1 MQAEKVLPRIA
12 LVCINK
18 YDHSVFEAFSR
29 VVRRQLIPQL
39 STDVGEPFGCAV
51 SSLLVYSLMLQVNL
65 LDYVHAYRVGLI
77 LKISNEKKSQFLSP
91 ESSRVS
97 PESERF
103 LARTTYLHQ
112 VRFPPIHQSRHK
124 TQNTKQKHN
133 K

>member
-1 MQAEKVLPRIA
+1 MQADEKVLPRIA
-12 LVCINK
+12 PRM

-65 LDYVHAYRVGLI
+65 LDYVQTYRVGLI

-91 ESSRVS
+91 ESS
-97 PESERF
+97 
-103 LARTTYLHQ
+103 
-112 VRFPPIHQSRHK
+112 QSS
-124 TQNTKQKHN
+124 QS
-133 K
+133 